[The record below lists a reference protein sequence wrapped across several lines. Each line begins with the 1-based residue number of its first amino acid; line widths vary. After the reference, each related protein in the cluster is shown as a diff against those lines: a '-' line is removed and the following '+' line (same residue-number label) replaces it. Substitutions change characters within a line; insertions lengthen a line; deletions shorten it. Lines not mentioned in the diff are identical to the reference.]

1 MYYKAF
7 RNYQGMVFGLLWT
20 AIVVVVVIIIIVVL
34 LKLVFAIIAI
44 GPMALEHQDIQAIS
58 MFTKVPHTLG

>member
-1 MYYKAF
+1 
-7 RNYQGMVFGLLWT
+7 MVFGGPLWT

-44 GPMALEHQDIQAIS
+44 GPMAIEHQDIQSIT
-58 MFTKVPHTLG
+58 MFAKVPHTLG

>member
-1 MYYKAF
+1 
-7 RNYQGMVFGLLWT
+7 MVFGGLLWT

-44 GPMALEHQDIQAIS
+44 GPMAIEQHQDIQAIT
-58 MFTKVPHTLG
+58 MFAKVPHTLG

>member
-1 MYYKAF
+1 
-7 RNYQGMVFGLLWT
+7 MVFGLLWT

-44 GPMALEHQDIQAIS
+44 GPMAIEHQDLQSIT
-58 MFTKVPHTLG
+58 MFAKVPHTLG

>member
-7 RNYQGMVFGLLWT
+7 RNYQGMVFGL
-20 AIVVVVVIIIIVVL
+20 IIIIVVL